1 MISKMP
7 LTYIAKSNVRPPGTP
22 IDEVEWW
29 VIAVSI
35 LEVIYVLSR
44 ELLTIHEYAPIERES
59 LVLCTVKL
67 QLLNTRPNIR
77 CSTSA

>member
-7 LTYIAKSNVRPPGTP
+7 WTNIPKSNVRPPGTP

-35 LEVIYVLSR
+35 LEVLYVLSR
-44 ELLTIHEYAPIERES
+44 ELLTIHEHAPIEGEC
-59 LVLCTVKL
+59 LVWCTVKL
-67 QLLNTRPNIR
+67 QLLNIMPNIR